1 MAAVDY
7 DAWDA
12 LTVKRAVCQLG
23 SVSLKINIIFTSISE
38 RLAERVY
45 YVSLVLFVQ
54 NNNITHV
61 PWKAQ
66 SRP

>member
-61 PWKAQ
+61 P
-66 SRP
+66 